1 MKKAL
6 VLLFIVAL
14 LGTVGW
20 AAQPKLIIG
29 VESSTADEWTQ
40 LASSFTATTGIDA
53 TVRAYSASQL
63 GQQIF
68 RSGLTRSGDLNLVM
82 VNRAWEATLARYLAD
97 LTPYKDELLE
107 HGLSPVYVNG
117 RLIGTW
123 ISFAPD
129 WFLGVLVWPEDPD
142 AALMFYRELTGTKTV
157 STPTLVSP
165 ESVVRTLTTTKI
177 SREEHNP
184 KLDGSLETLIQAAK
198 ATVGAM
204 AAQVMG
210 SLPPAA
216 QTALTSLAKMYGVP
230 LNPAT
235 GMVTVVL
242 ESRNAQAT
250 ANNVAALGVNRAE
263 IKPVPQ
269 LVKVTV
275 PISEL
280 ATLASKLTGVTF
292 IRAPY
297 RPYPMAV
304 TGEGIAAIN
313 ANAYHAA
320 GITGSGVKVAIIDL
334 GFAGLSQAQARG
346 DIPYS
351 VVEKDF
357 TGTGIT
363 TGISHGTA
371 VTEIVHEVAPGA
383 KLYLIKIADEVDL
396 DEAVTYCL
404 QNGIKIIN
412 HSLGWYNTNFYD
424 GTGVIA
430 DIANRAIQ
438 GGILWVNAAGNE
450 AENHWEGTFTD
461 TNSDSWMDQSITF
474 YATSGEPV
482 VVYMTWND
490 WPRASTDYDLYLYGP
505 GGSLVASSTKQQTGQ
520 EQPTESIQT
529 TANSTG
535 TYTIRVKGTGAKKI
549 EIYNLY
555 QHLTPAVA
563 ASSIIAPGN
572 VAAVVT
578 VGAVAW
584 DHYSTGPIEPY
595 SSQGP
600 TNNGLTKPDLVAPDN
615 VTTGTS
621 PYTHFKGTSGATP
634 EVTGAAALLLSQDP
648 TLTEAQLRAKLIS
661 DTIPMGP
668 QNIYGHGRLVL
679 PTPAAVNQPPHAVFS
694 YTPSAPTV
702 NTVITFNASASS
714 DSNGTIVSYA
724 WNFGDGTTGSGVT
737 VQHSYTAPGTYT
749 VQLTVRDNDGATDS
763 TTAQVSVAPVAN
775 QPPHAAFSYSPT
787 NPTPGA
793 WVHFDASASSDP
805 NGTIVSY
812 AWNFGDGTT
821 GTGVS
826 VYHQFTSASTYSV
839 RLTVR
844 DNDGATDSVTRS
856 VVVAAVIPPPHA
868 DAGGPYT
875 GVVGQ
880 PVTLNGSAS
889 TGSIAQYSWNF
900 GDGTSGTGVTVQHV
914 YGAPGTYTATLTV
927 VGTTGQQSSD
937 TTQVVISQPVPP
949 LAVQLSLPKGSY
961 QVGEAIVVTYNVNR
975 AAYVYICDVDPT
987 GKVVLLFPSYL
998 EPDNHVAAGTHTLP
1012 GRNYTLRV
1020 TAPAGTETLYAFA
1033 ATSPLPNFPT
1043 SFGNGFP
1050 ILSYNPAGFI
1060 NNVRQTMQ
1068 SQIAS
1073 GDWAEDTLSFT
1084 VVAVPTT
1091 GTLRIASSPQG
1102 ASVTVDGTPVGT
1114 TPVQVTAGAG
1124 PHTVVLTKSGYQT
1137 ATRQVT
1143 VTAGQTSYLNVT
1155 LTPTPPQNQPPVPAF
1170 TYSPAHPIVNQT
1182 VQFNGSGSYDPNGS
1196 IVSYAWS
1203 FGDGGTASGVTV
1215 SHKYTHTGTY
1225 SVRLTVTDN
1234 GGISRSKTQSITVA
1248 AAPSFAALRGFWAF
1262 NEGSGNVVHDSSGNG
1277 NTGTIHGASWTTGSP
1292 DGSKALAF
1300 NGSSYVTIP
1309 ANASL
1314 NITGVITVEA
1324 WINPSSFG
1332 GIRRIVS
1339 QDGSG
1344 SSDNHFYLALDGDKI
1359 SFAVFTNAWRK
1370 VIGSTALHAGTW
1382 YHVAGVYTGN
1392 KLRVY
1397 LNDHLEGEL
1406 SASGAIGQGQA
1417 AVGVVIGANS
1427 AGAQGFKGK
1436 IDEVKINA
1444 AALSP
1449 SQFTL
1454 LPTGNQ
1460 PPIASFTYT
1469 PAHPRVGEYVK
1480 FKSTSTDPDGKIV
1493 WTTWTLGDGA
1503 FSVGPAP
1510 WHKYKQPGTY
1520 TVTITVRDNNG
1531 AESKTSKQITVTQ

>member
-1 MKKAL
+1 MKKVL
-6 VLLFIVAL
+6 ILLFIVAV

-29 VESSTADEWTQ
+29 VESSTAGEWTQ
-40 LASSFTATTGIDA
+40 LASSFTAATGIDA
-53 TVRAYSASQL
+53 SVRAYSASQL

-97 LTPYKDELLE
+97 LTPYKDELLK

-142 AALMFYRELTGTKTV
+142 AAIKFYRELAGTKAA
-157 STPTLVSP
+157 STPTPVSP
-165 ESVVRTLTTTKI
+165 ESVIRTFTTTKI
-177 SREEHNP
+177 SRAEHNP

-216 QTALTSLAKMYGVP
+216 QTALTSLAKMYGIP
-230 LNPAT
+230 LNPTT

-263 IKPVPQ
+263 ITPVPQ

-275 PISEL
+275 PLSEL
-280 ATLASKLTGVTF
+280 ASLASKLTGVTF

-297 RPYPMAV
+297 HPYPMAV

-313 ANAYHAA
+313 ADAYHAA

-424 GTGVIA
+424 GTGIIA

-461 TNSDSWMDQSITF
+461 TNSDGWMDQSITF

-482 VVYMTWND
+482 VIYMTWNE

-615 VTTGTS
+615 VATGTS

-648 TLTEAQLRAKLIS
+648 TLTAAQLRAKLIS

-679 PTPAAVNQPPHAVFS
+679 PTPAAVNQPPHA
-694 YTPSAPTV
+694 
-702 NTVITFNASASS
+702 
-714 DSNGTIVSYA
+714 
-724 WNFGDGTTGSGVT
+724 
-737 VQHSYTAPGTYT
+737 
-749 VQLTVRDNDGATDS
+749 
-763 TTAQVSVAPVAN
+763 
-775 QPPHAAFSYSPT
+775 AFSYSPT
-787 NPTPGA
+787 NPTPGE

-826 VYHQFTSASTYSV
+826 VYHQFTSAGTYSV

-844 DNDGATDSVTRS
+844 DNAGATDSVTHS
-856 VVVAAVIPPPHA
+856 VVVAAVIPAPHA

-889 TGSIAQYSWNF
+889 TGSIAQYIWNF

-961 QVGEAIVVTYNVNR
+961 QVGEAIVATYTVNR

-987 GKVVLLFPSYL
+987 GKVILLFPSYL

-1060 NNVRQTMQ
+1060 NTVRQTMQ

-1084 VVAVPTT
+1084 VVATPTT
-1091 GTLRIASSPQG
+1091 GTLQIASSPQG

-1170 TYSPAHPIVNQT
+1170 TYAPTHPIVNQT
-1182 VQFNGSGSYDPNGS
+1182 VQFNGSSSYDPNGS

-1203 FGDGGTASGVTV
+1203 FGDGGTASGVTA
-1215 SHKYTHTGTY
+1215 SHKYTHAGTY

-1248 AAPSFAALRGFWAF
+1248 AAPTFAALRGFWAF
-1262 NEGSGNVVHDSSGNG
+1262 NEGSGNAVHDSSGNG

-1300 NGSSYVTIP
+1300 NGSSYVTVP

-1324 WINPSSFG
+1324 WINPASFG

-1344 SSDNHFYLALDGDKI
+1344 PSDNHFYLALDGDKI

-1370 VIGSTALHAGTW
+1370 VIGSTTLHAGTW

-1417 AVGVVIGANS
+1417 AVGITIGANS
-1427 AGAQGFKGK
+1427 TGGQGFQGK
-1436 IDEVKINA
+1436 IDEVKIYA

-1469 PAHPRVGEYVK
+1469 PAHPRVGEYVR